1 MYTINLIVAGY
12 KMQAKTDYSRYPVLV
27 AEDNKVSRLFLESTL
42 TRAGFSV
49 VTVDNG
55 VEAMAAFKELFFPIL
70 VTDWMMPEM
79 DGLALCR
86 AIRKAELPG
95 YVYILLLTAR
105 DSTKDIV
112 EGLESGADDF
122 LKKPFMQPELRARLA
137 TGLRILNLEGN
148 LKNTLQDL
156 ETTRDMLVQS
166 EKLAAVGQ
174 LAAGL
179 AHEILNPTN
188 IVSMRLHLLNM
199 TEKLSQH
206 GEDAIGICKE
216 QLDRIVNIT
225 KSLGKFSRKPGKI
238 VARASVNDAISHIL
252 LLLGPQLN
260 FEDISTST
268 GLSNDLPLISLD
280 TEMFQEVIVN
290 IISNAVS
297 AMSGT
302 PEKKLIIET
311 DLPDPGEFIRIR
323 ISDTGP
329 GIAKEAVTKVFDPY
343 YSTKPPDKGT
353 GLGLFLSYGM
363 IREQG
368 GRLWVENNESAG
380 ASFYIELPVIN

>member
-1 MYTINLIVAGY
+1 
-12 KMQAKTDYSRYPVLV
+12 MQAETDYSKYPVLV
-27 AEDNKVSRLFLESTL
+27 AEDDKVSRILLENTL
-42 TRAGFSV
+42 SGAGFSV
-49 VTVDNG
+49 VAVANG
-55 VEAMAAFKELFFPIL
+55 VEALAAFKGRFFPIL

-79 DGLALCR
+79 DGPELCR

-112 EGLESGADDF
+112 EGLESGADDY
-122 LKKPFMQPELRARLA
+122 LKKPFMPPELKARLA

-156 ETTRDMLVQS
+156 KATRDMLVQS
-166 EKLAAVGQ
+166 EKLAAIGQ

-188 IVSMRLHLLNM
+188 IVSMRLHLLKM
-199 TEKLSQH
+199 TEELSRH

-225 KSLGKFSRKPGKI
+225 KSLGKFSRKPGRV
-238 VARASVNDAISHIL
+238 VARANVNDAVSHIL

-260 FEDISTST
+260 FENINTST
-268 GLSNDLPLISLD
+268 GLFNELPFIPLD
-280 TEMFQEVIVN
+280 MGMFQEVMVN
-290 IISNAVS
+290 IISNAIS
-297 AMSGT
+297 AMSDF
-302 PEKKLIIET
+302 PEKELIIET
-311 DLPDPGEFIRIR
+311 DLPDPGDFIRIR
-323 ISDTGP
+323 ISDSGP
-329 GIAKEAVTKVFDPY
+329 GIAKEDVNKVFDPY
-343 YSTKPPDKGT
+343 FSTKPPDKGT
-353 GLGLFLSYGM
+353 GLGLFLSYGL
-363 IREQG
+363 IKEQG

-380 ASFYIELPVIN
+380 ASFYIELPVTS

>member
-1 MYTINLIVAGY
+1 
-12 KMQAKTDYSRYPVLV
+12 MQAETDYSKYSVLV
-27 AEDNKVSRLFLESTL
+27 AEDNKVSRILLENTL

-49 VTVDNG
+49 VTVGNG
-55 VEAMAAFKELFFPIL
+55 MEAMAAFKGRFFPIL

-79 DGLALCR
+79 DGLELCR

-105 DSTKDIV
+105 DSTKDVV

-122 LKKPFMQPELRARLA
+122 LKKPFMPSELKARLA
-137 TGLRILNLEGN
+137 TGLRILNLERN

-179 AHEILNPTN
+179 AHEILNPAN
-188 IVSMRLHLLNM
+188 IVSMRLHLLKI
-199 TEKLSQH
+199 TEKLSRH

-216 QLDRIVNIT
+216 QLGRIVNIT
-225 KSLGKFSRKPGKI
+225 KSLGRFSRKPGKI
-238 VARASVNDAISHIL
+238 VARANVNDAISHIL

-260 FEDISTST
+260 FEDIHTST
-268 GLSNDLPLISLD
+268 GLSNKLPLIPLD
-280 TEMFQEVIVN
+280 REMFQEVMVN

-297 AMSGT
+297 AMSDS
-302 PEKKLIIET
+302 PEKELIIET
-311 DLPDPGEFIRIR
+311 DLPAPGDYIRIR

-329 GIAKEAVTKVFDPY
+329 GIAKEAVNRIFDPY

-380 ASFYIELPVIN
+380 ASFYIELPVTN